1 VILSFLLVVAYNIAT
16 KALSK
21 VLREV
26 QYQRQFELSH
36 SVPVFLLC
44 MKLTQLAVNACRE
57 EVARLKLFVGIC
69 W

>member
-1 VILSFLLVVAYNIAT
+1 LLVAAYNIAA

-21 VLREV
+21 LREV